1 MAETFVEV
9 RGFPS
14 YQISN
19 LGRVISNKRETARFL
34 KPSINNNGYLIVA
47 LCNEGVRKSFG
58 IHRLIAMHFLDVPD
72 DEENLVVDHINCRKD
87 DNRVENLRWATYSEN
102 SINRDVYG
110 TISHLRTGRWEI
122 GYTLENGDKIRKS
135 LNLTSILNQKK
146 NCGCCTSFTTEQ
158 SNHIYF
164 IYNQSFFLAKNS

>member
-87 DNRVENLRWATYSEN
+87 DNRVENLRWATYSQN
-102 SINRDVYG
+102 GLNRSVYVSIYQGKDRCWY
-110 TISHLRTGRWEI
+110 IR
-122 GYTLENGDKIRKS
+122 YTLENGEIISKS
-135 LNLTSILNQKK
+135 FGSKRQFDAEEELWRL
-146 NCGCCTSFTTEQ
+146 
-158 SNHIYF
+158 H
-164 IYNQSFFLAKNS
+164 FFHNRGI